1 MAPKDGIDPICNP
14 MSEGKDANAL
24 DSLHMSDVRLDRG
37 DVKGDGNQGFRYTGL
52 IQQPTVSEVGRA
64 DSELFVSFYD
74 LEKEFARLPSSGPV
88 PRNPWNTTFF
98 DGLVAIFYDS
108 SKGIPKELD
117 FATAAIG
124 SPGEGLFSSQLV
136 KTEGIGPG
144 GSGGKRL
151 VLVKPSVTVEIFDF
165 NFNLS
170 FSNVVLQSYAD
181 VSTRFDIR
189 IANNQQR
196 SGVQRPADFFDT
208 VINMQFAS
216 STSTFTQESINL
228 SIITTISI
236 ILSTAPT
243 VWSAR
248 EKLEQIITWSIFN
261 CRACMR
267 NFFKCSIM
275 HTSGLLI

>member
-1 MAPKDGIDPICNP
+1 
-14 MSEGKDANAL
+14 
-24 DSLHMSDVRLDRG
+24 
-37 DVKGDGNQGFRYTGL
+37 
-52 IQQPTVSEVGRA
+52 
-64 DSELFVSFYD
+64 
-74 LEKEFARLPSSGPV
+74 
-88 PRNPWNTTFF
+88 
-98 DGLVAIFYDS
+98 VAIFYDS

-136 KTEGIGPG
+136 KTEEIG

-151 VLVKPSVTVEIFDF
+151 VLVKPSVNVEIFDF

-189 IANNQQR
+189 IANYQQR

-216 STSTFTQESINL
+216 STSTFTQESINF
-228 SIITTISI
+228 SIVTTISI

-248 EKLEQIITWSIFN
+248 KKLEQIIAWSIFN

-267 NFFKCSIM
+267 NFFKCRACVKKRNERAVED
-275 HTSGLLI
+275 LL